1 MRSVV
6 ILDLD
11 GTLADTLPD
20 IRAALNR
27 SLSRLSIPPVTAEE
41 CRLMVGRGAR
51 NLTRLALR
59 GREEL
64 WDRLY
69 DLYRADYSANLACLT
84 RPYPGITD
92 MLSALAEAGMRLC
105 VISNKDQEDVR
116 RVLAHCFPGFP
127 FALAAGRQPQIPLKP
142 DAAPGLRCLSLLDA
156 GPRDAV
162 VVGDS
167 DVDAAFARALGSPSV
182 GCAWGFRGEDEL
194 RRSNCTRLAFTPAE
208 AACHILSLAREQGP
222 DYHGRSE
229 P

>member
-27 SLSRLSIPPVTAEE
+27 SLALLSLPPVTAEE

-59 GREEL
+59 GREDL

-84 RPYPGITD
+84 RPYPGIAD
-92 MLSALAEAGMRLC
+92 MLSSLAEAGLRLC
-105 VISNKDQEDVR
+105 VISNKDREDVL
-116 RVLAHCFPGFP
+116 RVLEHCFPGFP
-127 FALAAGRQPQIPLKP
+127 FAVAEGRQPGVPLKP
-142 DAAPGLRCLSLLDA
+142 DAAPGLKCLSSLGA

-167 DVDAAFARALGSPSV
+167 DVDVAFARALGSPSV
-182 GCAWGFRGEDEL
+182 GCAWGFRGEEEL
-194 RRSNCTRLAFTPAE
+194 RRAGCTLLSRTPAQ
-208 AACHILSLAREQGP
+208 AVSDILSLTC
-222 DYHGRSE
+222 
-229 P
+229 